1 MNRHETDDTC
11 KVFCKSILSEDEL
24 TVVLESEFRGV
35 TTEICKEILNLRER
49 KIREALMQ
57 MGWIPPDAQP
67 YWHAERGCWVLGN
80 RSFVLK

>member
-24 TVVLESEFRGV
+24 TFVLESEFRGI
-35 TTEICKEILNLRER
+35 TTEISREILNLKEK

-57 MGWIPPDAQP
+57 MGWIPPDAKP
-67 YWHAERGCWVLGN
+67 YWDGGKRCFAI
-80 RSFVLK
+80 K